1 MFLVKDRYDEVFQI
15 ELDGW
20 CFGIT
25 NYPGELSPSIIHRIV
40 RELAASLQAAIEHN
54 VAFNILEISEKI
66 SIATRGRVHTKEIA
80 LAMIGQLPNPAILQE
95 EQQCVLGVI
104 IDTVD
109 REYTGAL
116 ESFYRRWNLGVKDA
130 A

>member
-1 MFLVKDRYDEVFQI
+1 MFLVKERYDEIFQI

-25 NYPGELSPSIIHRIV
+25 NYPGEISPNIIHRIV

-66 SIATRGRVHTKEIA
+66 SLATRGRVHTKEIA
-80 LAMIGQLPNPAILQE
+80 LAMIAQLPNPAILQE

-109 REYTGAL
+109 RQYTGAL

>member
-80 LAMIGQLPNPAILQE
+80 LAMIAQLPNPAILQE

-109 REYTGAL
+109 RQYTGAL

>member
-1 MFLVKDRYDEVFQI
+1 MFLVKDRYNEVFQI

-25 NYPGELSPSIIHRIV
+25 NYPGEISPNIIHRIV

-54 VAFNILEISEKI
+54 VAFNILEISENI

-80 LAMIGQLPNPAILQE
+80 LAMIAQLPNPAILQE

>member
-25 NYPGELSPSIIHRIV
+25 NYPGEISPNIIHRIV

-54 VAFNILEISEKI
+54 VAFNILEISENI

-80 LAMIGQLPNPAILQE
+80 LAMIAQLPNPAILQE

>member
-80 LAMIGQLPNPAILQE
+80 LAMIAQLPNPAILQE

>member
-66 SIATRGRVHTKEIA
+66 SVATRGRVHTKEIA

>member
-80 LAMIGQLPNPAILQE
+80 LAMIAHLPNPAILQE

>member
-1 MFLVKDRYDEVFQI
+1 MFLVKDRYNEVFQI

-25 NYPGELSPSIIHRIV
+25 NYPGEISPNIIHRIV

-54 VAFNILEISEKI
+54 VAFNILEISENI

-80 LAMIGQLPNPAILQE
+80 LAMIAQLPNPAILQE

-109 REYTGAL
+109 RQYTGAL

>member
-109 REYTGAL
+109 RQYTGAL

>member
-116 ESFYRRWNLGVKDA
+116 ESLYRRWNLGVKDA